1 MDDYYDIPKR
11 KCPDDCLRYTERR
24 WYFVDESKQEKYF
37 KDKVEKCEKELKECR
52 NKNKEE
58 FWLCWDYC
66 DEYWEKVKNVN

>member
-1 MDDYYDIPKR
+1 M
-11 KCPDDCLRYTERR
+11 
-24 WYFVDESKQEKYF
+24 DESKQEKYF

-66 DEYWEKVKNVN
+66 DEY